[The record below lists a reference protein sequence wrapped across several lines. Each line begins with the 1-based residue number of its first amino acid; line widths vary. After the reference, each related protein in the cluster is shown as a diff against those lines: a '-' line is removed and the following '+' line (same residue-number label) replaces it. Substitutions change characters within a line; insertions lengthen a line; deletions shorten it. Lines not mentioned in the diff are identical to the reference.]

1 MVKGIMH
8 LLDKKIYGRSFYT
21 NFRAKKTGFGIIY
34 MTISIRNKIQ
44 LAYEVFTILDFKFW
58 Y

>member
-1 MVKGIMH
+1 MIRKFVGGHITPI
-8 LLDKKIYGRSFYT
+8 LEQ
-21 NFRAKKTGFGIIY
+21 KTGFGITY

>member
-8 LLDKKIYGRSFYT
+8 LLDKKIYRRSFYT
-21 NFRAKKTGFGIIY
+21 NFRAKKTGFGVIY

-44 LAYEVFTILDFKFW
+44 LAYEVFTILDFKF
-58 Y
+58 